1 MSAKRTLLIIEDD
14 QTYRDH
20 LYRTLGEEY
29 ITDLASDMG
38 SAKILLQA
46 KRHDAV
52 LLDIGLRDVDRDEA
66 VAAIKAVSKNCAIVV
81 LSGNENPEL
90 IGRMIK
96 QSADDYLIKGRDDRN
111 KPAMVARIRAAI
123 SDHFSFETIKNAV

>member
-1 MSAKRTLLIIEDD
+1 MSAKRTLLIVEDD

-29 ITDLASDMG
+29 ITDLAQDME
-38 SAKILLQA
+38 SAKLLLYE

-90 IGRMIK
+90 IARMIK